1 MPPERRE
8 ERAPTRSGARRAG
21 ICSTKMFP
29 IIGLVILLAM
39 VFGGF
44 AITGGALG
52 PVLHAVPH
60 EMLIIGG
67 AAVGALVIG
76 NSGKELK
83 AVGGGMA
90 KVLKGPKY
98 KKQDYLDTIFLV
110 SKLMKMLRTDGPIA
124 LEPHVEDP
132 KSSAIFAEYPRL
144 LADHTLINLIADTLR
159 LVVVSSGTLDVHA
172 VEEVMDNAIKTH
184 HHEVEG
190 PQHTLQSL
198 ADALPALGIV
208 AAVLGVVKT
217 MGSIDKPPSI
227 LGGMIGSALVGTFLG
242 VLLAYGIVG
251 PFANRLKQVIDA
263 DAAIYHVVK
272 QIIIASLHGHPQPLV
287 IEAARSGIAHKNQ
300 PGFGEVFDG
309 LRGR

>member
-1 MPPERRE
+1 
-8 ERAPTRSGARRAG
+8 
-21 ICSTKMFP
+21 MFP
-29 IIGLVILLAM
+29 AIGLVVLIAM

-52 PVLHAVPH
+52 PVLHALPH

-67 AAVGALVIG
+67 AAAGALIIG
-76 NSGKELK
+76 NSGAELK
-83 AVGGGMA
+83 AMGGGLG
-90 KVLKGPKY
+90 KVFKGPRW
-98 KKQDYLDTIFLV
+98 KKQDFLDVIFLV
-110 SKLMKMLRTDGPIA
+110 SKLMKMLRTEGPIA

-132 KSSAIFAEYPRL
+132 KSSAVFAEYPRL
-144 LADHTLINLIADTLR
+144 QADATLVNLIADTLR

-172 VEEVMDNAIKTH
+172 VEDVMDNAIKTH

-190 PQHTLQSL
+190 PHTTLSSL

-217 MGSIDKPPSI
+217 MGSIDQPPAV

-242 VLLAYGIVG
+242 VLLAYGIVS
-251 PFANRLKQVIDA
+251 PLASRLKQVIDA
-263 DAAIYHVVK
+263 DAAIYGVVK

-287 IEAARSGIAHKNQ
+287 IEAARSGIKHKNQ
-300 PGFGEVFDG
+300 PGFAEVFDG

>member
-1 MPPERRE
+1 
-8 ERAPTRSGARRAG
+8 
-21 ICSTKMFP
+21 MFP
-29 IIGLVILLAM
+29 VIGLVVLLVM
-39 VFGGF
+39 IFGGF

-52 PVLHAVPH
+52 PVMEAIPH

-67 AAVGALVIG
+67 AAVGALIIG

-83 AVGGGMA
+83 ALGSSFS
-90 KVLKGPKY
+90 KIFKGPKY

-110 SKLMKMLRTDGPIA
+110 SKLMKMLRTEGPIA

-144 LADHTLINLIADTLR
+144 LTDHMLVNLIADTLR

-172 VEEVMDNAIKTH
+172 VEEVMDNMIKTH
-184 HHEVEG
+184 HHEVQG
-190 PQHTLQSL
+190 PQGTLATL

-217 MGSIDKPPSI
+217 MGSIDQPPAI
-227 LGGMIGSALVGTFLG
+227 LGAMIGSALVGTFMG
-242 VLLAYGIVG
+242 VLLAYGIVS
-251 PFANRLKQVIDA
+251 PLANRLQQVIDA
-263 DAAIYHVVK
+263 DGAIYHVVK

-287 IEAARSGIAHKNQ
+287 IEAARSGIAHSNQ
-300 PGFGEVFDG
+300 PGFAEVFDG

>member
-1 MPPERRE
+1 
-8 ERAPTRSGARRAG
+8 
-21 ICSTKMFP
+21 MFP
-29 IIGLVILLAM
+29 AIGLVILLGM

-52 PVLHAVPH
+52 PVFEAIPH

-67 AAVGALVIG
+67 AAVGALIIG
-76 NSGKELK
+76 NSGAELK
-83 AVGGGMA
+83 ALGGAMG
-90 KVLKGPKY
+90 KIFKGPKY
-98 KKQDYLDTIFLV
+98 KKQDYLDVIFLV
-110 SKLMKMLRTDGPIA
+110 SKLMKMLRTEGPIA

-132 KSSAIFAEYPRL
+132 KSSSVFAEYPRL
-144 LADHTLINLIADTLR
+144 LADHTLVNLIADTLR

-190 PQHTLQSL
+190 PQGTLQSL
-198 ADALPALGIV
+198 ADSLPALGIV
-208 AAVLGVVKT
+208 AAVLGIVKT
-217 MGSIDKPPSI
+217 MGSIDKPPSV
-227 LGGMIGSALVGTFLG
+227 LGGMIGSALVGTFMG
-242 VLLAYGIVG
+242 VLLAYGIVN
-251 PFANRLKQVIDA
+251 PFAGRLKQVIDA

-287 IEAARSGIAHKNQ
+287 IEAARSGIKHKDQ
-300 PGFGEVFDG
+300 PGFAEVFDG

>member
-1 MPPERRE
+1 
-8 ERAPTRSGARRAG
+8 
-21 ICSTKMFP
+21 MFP
-29 IIGLVILLAM
+29 VIGLVVLLVM
-39 VFGGF
+39 IFGGF

-52 PVLHAVPH
+52 PVLEAIPH

-67 AAVGALVIG
+67 AAVGALIIG

-83 AVGGGMA
+83 ALGGSFA
-90 KVLKGPKY
+90 KIFKGPKY
-98 KKQDYLDTIFLV
+98 RKQDYLDTIFLV
-110 SKLMKMLRTDGPIA
+110 SKLMKMLRTEGPIA

-132 KSSAIFAEYPRL
+132 KSSALFAEYPRL
-144 LADHTLINLIADTLR
+144 LADHTLTNLIADTLR

-172 VEEVMDNAIKTH
+172 VEDVMDNMIKTH

-190 PQHTLQSL
+190 PQGTLATL

-217 MGSIDKPPSI
+217 MGSIDKPPAI
-227 LGGMIGSALVGTFLG
+227 LGAMIGSALVGTFLG
-242 VLLAYGIVG
+242 VLLAYGIVS
-251 PFANRLKQVIDA
+251 PLANRLKQVIDA

-287 IEAARSGIAHKNQ
+287 IEAARSGIAHSNQ
-300 PGFGEVFDG
+300 PGFAEVFDG